1 MKKFRPLIITFTL
14 LSLLFIWMNS
24 FLPSGTSSRASSY
37 FTKLAAPFLELFFG
51 KGNVTEHLVRKLAHL
66 TEYAFY
72 GLWLALWM
80 KTDCRKAINA
90 LLAGFIT
97 GFFDETIQMF
107 TGRGPSIKDVWID
120 SIGIIAG
127 IGCIHLILSICGYY
141 SSLNR
146 NKE

>member
-1 MKKFRPLIITFTL
+1 MKKFRLLIIAFTL

-24 FLPSGTSSRASSY
+24 FLPSGASSKASTF
-37 FTKLAAPFLELFFG
+37 FTKLAAPFLEIFFG

-80 KTDCRKAINA
+80 ETDGRKALNA
-90 LLAGFIT
+90 LFAGFIT
-97 GFFDETIQMF
+97 AFLDETIQIF

-120 SIGIIAG
+120 SFGILAG
-127 IGCIHLILSICGYY
+127 IGCIHLILAISGYY
-141 SSLNR
+141 SKKNR
-146 NKE
+146 NTE